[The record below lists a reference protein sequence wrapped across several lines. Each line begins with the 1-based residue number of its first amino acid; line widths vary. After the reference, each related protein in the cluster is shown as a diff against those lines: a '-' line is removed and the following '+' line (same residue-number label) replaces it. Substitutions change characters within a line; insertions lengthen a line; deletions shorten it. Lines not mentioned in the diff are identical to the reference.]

1 MAINIAGVVVVVIFY
16 IIILGVGII
25 AGRKKTKTKTANE
38 MFVANRQMGFLVSLF
53 SLTATN
59 VGGAYVN
66 GTAEIIASR
75 GLLWTQAPIGYCI
88 GLFIGGWFYGPKMR
102 RANYV
107 TMYDPFQKKYGAR
120 VGALMCL
127 PEFVGDLFWTA
138 AILSAL
144 GSTVAII
151 LDVDKTT
158 SIIVSAA
165 IAVCYTLLGGL
176 WSVAYTD
183 LVQLFFIA
191 VGLVLSFPFALHH
204 PSVDKEKMKTLWPG
218 TLPTNEIGTFIDIY
232 GLLIFGGIPWQ
243 PFYQRVLACKTPRSA
258 RISLMLSSV
267 LCLLFAVPPAVMGVI
282 GASADW
288 NQTSYPNEV
297 PLASDQLP
305 FILPLVLQYMCPL
318 PVSVI
323 GLAAISA
330 AAMSSADSTTLS
342 TASIFANNWY
352 RGVFKTKVSDRE
364 LIWVVRISVL
374 VVGAA
379 GTVIAITSNTV
390 YGLYVMSGD
399 LMYVILF
406 PQLTCVLFVNVSNAY
421 GSLSGFFLSILLRM
435 ISGEPL
441 IGLPALIN
449 YPFYTDKDGQL
460 FPFRTLIMLLTFF
473 TIVTVSFL
481 AKTIFTRN
489 IIPLK
494 YDFLKN
500 FHDNE
505 NIVDT
510 VALGASTAGELN
522 NREVHAKEVS
532 ENEVKK
538 RELGDIE
545 VKKLDL
551 SDNEVKQRKAQ
562 NLITYSTR
570 L

>member
-1 MAINIAGVVVVVIFY
+1 MDTIS
-16 IIILGVGII
+16 
-25 AGRKKTKTKTANE
+25 
-38 MFVANRQMGFLVSLF
+38 Q
-53 SLTATN
+53 ATN

-120 VGALMCL
+120 VGALMCV
-127 PEFVGDLFWTA
+127 PEFVGDIFWTA

-151 LDVDKTT
+151 LDVDNTT

-165 IAVCYTLLGGL
+165 IAVFYTLLGGL

-191 VGLVLSFPFALHH
+191 IGLIVSFPFALHH
-204 PSVDKEKMKTLWPG
+204 PSLDKEKMKTLWSG
-218 TLPTNEIGTFIDIY
+218 TLPTNEIGSFLDIY

-297 PLASDQLP
+297 PLAQDQLP
-305 FILPLVLQYMCPL
+305 FILPLVLEYMCPL

-352 RGVFKTKVSDRE
+352 RGVFRTKVSDRE
-364 LIWVVRISVL
+364 LIWVVRITVL
-374 VVGAA
+374 VVGSVGAA
-379 GTVIAITSNTV
+379 IAITSNTV

-406 PQLTCVLFVNVSNAY
+406 PQLTCVLFVKVSNAY
-421 GSLSGFFLSILLRM
+421 GSICGFFLSVILRM

-441 IGLPALIN
+441 IGLPALIS
-449 YPFYTDKDGQL
+449 YPFHSEKDGQL
-460 FPFRTLIMLLTFF
+460 FPFRTFIMLLAFV
-473 TIVTVSFL
+473 TIITVSFL
-481 AKTIFTRN
+481 AETLFTRN
-489 IIPLK
+489 IIPMK
-494 YDFLKN
+494 YDFLNN
-500 FHDNE
+500 FHDNAH
-505 NIVDT
+505 IVDT
-510 VALGASTAGELN
+510 VALGASTTEELVVP
-522 NREVHAKEVS
+522 EVHEKEVQDQELDNNEVNEG

-538 RELGDIE
+538 RELSENE
-545 VKKLDL
+545 VNQREL
-551 SDNEVKQRKAQ
+551 SENEVKQRKAYGQ
-562 NLITYSTR
+562 VTYTSS